1 MDIDNN
7 QTPSDKPPRG
17 LFGSIMVRIKLE
29 QGFKSIREIII
40 NSELLSVISGI
51 ILIFLTFLV
60 IKEATESGLFLFL
73 SIIFHE
79 PALFSMYIRD
89 IGFSVLETIPG
100 LSLILSLT
108 FLGILLSI
116 IRMIVI
122 YYDRLTETKNKI
134 NKLLKF
140 NK

>member
-1 MDIDNN
+1 
-7 QTPSDKPPRG
+7 
-17 LFGSIMVRIKLE
+17 
-29 QGFKSIREIII
+29 
-40 NSELLSVISGI
+40 
-51 ILIFLTFLV
+51 
-60 IKEATESGLFLFL
+60 LFL